1 MDVESLMPI
10 KQVVCS
16 ICKETVNKAVTYHVG
31 GTDRACKK
39 HEGVDAKKEA
49 LDAEKQ
55 AKQQRSVQKLERRR
69 EPVWSEPS
77 EPSEAMK
84 PKCWVCMNTGLQSQ
98 EFFLRYLVEC
108 EKQSK
113 ITGKPVIP
121 IFDQTVK
128 LKERCI
134 FTLPKDQCLEA
145 LKYVREEFRMLVDM
159 AGGWIAICADCCR
172 LNKIDPMPKVEWD
185 DLVKFMPVSELI
197 IRPLVEAAAAREL
210 SRDN

>member
-1 MDVESLMPI
+1 MPI

-16 ICKETVNKAVTYHVG
+16 VCKETVNKAVTYHVG
-31 GTDRACKK
+31 GTDRACRK

-55 AKQQRSVQKLERRR
+55 EKQQRSVQKLERRM

-77 EPSEAMK
+77 EAMK
-84 PKCWVCMNTGLQSQ
+84 LKCWVCMNTGLRSQ

-113 ITGKPVIP
+113 ITGKTVIP
-121 IFDQTVK
+121 LFNNSVK

-134 FTLPKDQCLEA
+134 FTLPKDKCLEA
-145 LKYVREEFRMLVDM
+145 LKYVRDDFRNLVEI
-159 AGGWIAICADCCR
+159 AGVIAICGDCCR
-172 LNKIDPMPKVEWD
+172 FNKIDPLPKVEWE
-185 DLVKFMPVSELI
+185 DLMKITPISELV
-197 IRPLVEAAAAREL
+197 IRPAIEAMAAQEL
-210 SRDN
+210 ARDN

>member
-1 MDVESLMPI
+1 MPI

-16 ICKETVNKAVTYHVG
+16 VCKETVNKAVTYHVG
-31 GTDRACKK
+31 GTDRACRK

-55 AKQQRSVQKLERRR
+55 EKQQRSVQKLERRR

-77 EPSEAMK
+77 EAMK
-84 PKCWVCMNTGLQSQ
+84 PKCWVCMNTGLRSQ

-113 ITGKPVIP
+113 ITGKTVIP
-121 IFDQTVK
+121 LFNNSVK

-134 FTLPKDQCLEA
+134 FTLPKDKCLAA
-145 LKYVREEFRMLVDM
+145 LKYVRDDFRNLVEI
-159 AGGWIAICADCCR
+159 AGVIAICGDCCR
-172 LNKIDPMPKVEWD
+172 FNKIDPLPKVEWE
-185 DLVKFMPVSELI
+185 DLMKITPISELV
-197 IRPLVEAAAAREL
+197 IRPAIEAMAAQEL
-210 SRDN
+210 ARDN

>member
-1 MDVESLMPI
+1 MPI

-16 ICKETVNKAVTYHVG
+16 ICGETVNKAVTYHVG
-31 GTDRACKK
+31 GQDRACRK
-39 HEGVDAKKEA
+39 HEGVIEKKTELDLAKARKAIEQ
-49 LDAEKQ
+49 LQKAEHEQ
-55 AKQQRSVQKLERRR
+55 AERRGSDWG
-69 EPVWSEPS
+69 PTL
-77 EPSEAMK
+77 K

-98 EFFLRYLVEC
+98 EFFLRYLVEV

-113 ITGKPVIP
+113 ITGQPVIP

-185 DLVKFMPVSELI
+185 DLVKFMPISELV
-197 IRPLVEAAAAREL
+197 IRPLIEAAAAKEL
-210 SRDN
+210 ARDN